1 MKQEFKKRKKQILY
15 EHKNDMVSTM
25 ELKLKKW
32 NWIIIVPAL
41 LLVVFSFVTFY
52 HIQND
57 NLYGLDDYEG
67 EKPFQNE
74 LILSCISQY
83 FSEQKYYGND
93 MSKISEKGIPYMVC
107 FDVDTI
113 KADTL
118 KALTVMTTGEDDY
131 LVFKMDI
138 SQTGGVVK
146 SLSTEEIS
154 GKNKLKQLWK
164 DKNVQ
169 VISYETYLEDE
180 VKLPVY
186 IDYMD
191 KSSQIMDFKVLCLDY
206 GKQLSTDS
214 YQIILKNFNR
224 YDKETVAYLSFSDN
238 SICRLDINIQED
250 SVIKA
255 ETIKPED
262 SNYNQVVK
270 NMEKVQ
276 NASAYLLDSRNYF
289 TYVQSSLMKNEW
301 KYSSENLNISIEDL
315 ESMILKNINIVSHY
329 NQNSIYRTL
338 IGKKIPYTVYTG
350 NESVGILIDLGGE
363 QEFINMDS
371 LGDELNLF
379 EYLDG
384 DDNTSYIFKFD
395 TVAYTG
401 ILEVKEPFQP
411 EFVKPQDTEV
421 LNKVSDNFLTDFS
434 ECLQGYTIYCNEY
447 MPDENTTIYKVYA
460 VGNDVIL
467 QVNYSYIRNKGG
479 YQIWSP
485 TGKLDDEAEIQRIKD
500 NMKQMNDRADG
511 DNMVLTNSY
520 TLMKRSNNTYD
531 SCILNFIKDSSF
543 LIQK

>member
-315 ESMILKNINIVSHY
+315 ESMILKNINIVSYY

-363 QEFINMDS
+363 QEFINLDS

-384 DDNTSYIFKFD
+384 DDNTGYILKFD

-401 ILEVKEPFQP
+401 ILEVKEPYQP
-411 EFVKPQDTEV
+411 DFIKPQDTEV
-421 LNKVSDNFLTDFS
+421 LNKVSDNFLSDFS
-434 ECLQGYTIYCNEY
+434 ECLQGYSIYCNEY

-500 NMKQMNDRADG
+500 NMMQMNDRADG
-511 DNMVLTNSY
+511 DDMALTSSY
-520 TLMKRSNNTYD
+520 TLMKRSNNAYD
-531 SCILNFIKDSSF
+531 SCVVNFIKDSSV